1 MDFTQPTVSTGEVAE
16 EWSSNLEDCLGKWL
30 ATPVKTTPE

>member
-16 EWSSNLEDCLGKWL
+16 EWSSNLEDCLAPRMEDKRL
-30 ATPVKTTPE
+30 LSYS